1 MKVVA
6 IIQARLGSKRL
17 PRKSLKLFHGHP
29 MIDWVVSRVLATPL
43 INECCVAIPDGKADD
58 DLAKHLISIGATIF
72 RGDESDVLGR
82 VHRAALGMNA
92 DLVVRVCADNPL
104 VCSLELN
111 KLIEFYLE
119 NDFDYVYNHIPHNN
133 LYADGFGGELCS
145 MDLLNE
151 IVKKT
156 FSGSNREHMFN
167 YIWENSDQFRIGT
180 FDPSPD
186 LQFPALRFDV
196 DTLED
201 FNYLSSEPVSMQ
213 MTALDIIR
221 MFKSNQK

>member
-1 MKVVA
+1 MKIVA

-17 PRKSLKLFHGHP
+17 PRKTLKFFHGYP
-29 MIDWVVSRVLATPL
+29 LIDWVVSRVLATPL
-43 INECCVAIPDGKADD
+43 ISECCVAIPDGEADD
-58 DLAKHLISIGATIF
+58 DLAKHLISIGALIF

-82 VHRAALGMNA
+82 VHGAAIEMNA

-111 KLIEFYLE
+111 KLIKFYLE
-119 NDFDYVYNHIPHNN
+119 NDFDYAYNHIPHNN
-133 LYADGFGGELCS
+133 LYSDGFGGEICS

-151 IVKKT
+151 IVNDT
-156 FSGSNREHMFN
+156 VSGSHREHMFN
-167 YIWENSDQFRIGT
+167 YIWENPDQFRIGT
-180 FDPSPD
+180 FNPSPV

-201 FNYLSSEPVSMQ
+201 FNYLSSERISMN

-221 MFKSNQK
+221 IFKPN